1 MQNVILQEQL
11 LRHFMTKLE
20 YSVKIMEVSPLINLQ
35 QSNRGFSGWR
45 VRDVQE
51 VENVLEF
58 VQMSELEVQEVDLE
72 RLGGLA
78 LGDGGLET
86 ERLLLGE
93 R

>member
-20 YSVKIMEVSPLINLQ
+20 YSVKTMEVSPLINLQ
-35 QSNRGFSGWR
+35 QFNRGFSGWR

-58 VQMSELEVQEVDLE
+58 VQMSELEVQE

-78 LGDGGLET
+78 LGDGGMET